1 MCVSVF
7 RVEQECIFRTLSAI
21 LSLGNA
27 EFIDVTD
34 ETGSECA
41 VIAENYLIARV
52 AELLGEE
59 LLSSFLSAL
68 IGSIDSLYCVA
79 S

>member
-1 MCVSVF
+1 MNSSHVSS
-7 RVEQECIFRTLSAI
+7 VEQDCIFRTLSAI

-34 ETGSECA
+34 ENGSECA

-52 AELLGEE
+52 AELLGFPPH
-59 LLSSFLSAL
+59 LLLLFFLCP
-68 IGSIDSLYCVA
+68 SL
-79 S
+79 

>member
-1 MCVSVF
+1 M
-7 RVEQECIFRTLSAI
+7 EQDCIFRTLSAI

-34 ETGSECA
+34 ANGSECS

-52 AELLGEE
+52 AELLGTSPDIH
-59 LLSSFLSAL
+59 LCSVSR
-68 IGSIDSLYCVA
+68 D
-79 S
+79 